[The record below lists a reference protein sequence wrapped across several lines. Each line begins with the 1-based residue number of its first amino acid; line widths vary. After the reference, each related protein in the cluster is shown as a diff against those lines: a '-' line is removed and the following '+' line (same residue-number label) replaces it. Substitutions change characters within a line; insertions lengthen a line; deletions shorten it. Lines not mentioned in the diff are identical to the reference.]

1 MDKKETRHQRWAR
14 ISKEIE
20 KVWIRHNITFFEFN
34 KITEL
39 LSVAYEHRAYL
50 KNEGGTNPPEKH

>member
-20 KVWIRHNITFFEFN
+20 KVLIRHNITFFEFN

-39 LSVAYEHRAYL
+39 LSIAYEHRAYL
-50 KNEGGTNPPEKH
+50 KK